1 MKPQVC
7 LTRPRPAMS
16 RKAPK
21 TPDAAKSEN
30 EEVDEMK
37 RRLAELEELVSKL
50 GPKKAARKKK
60 PATRRRPH
68 QAS

>member
-1 MKPQVC
+1 
-7 LTRPRPAMS
+7 MS

>member
-1 MKPQVC
+1 VPHASGADHVAQG
-7 LTRPRPAMS
+7 S
-16 RKAPK
+16 Q

-50 GPKKAARKKK
+50 GPKKAARKKN
-60 PATRRRPH
+60 PATRRRPR
-68 QAS
+68 QVP